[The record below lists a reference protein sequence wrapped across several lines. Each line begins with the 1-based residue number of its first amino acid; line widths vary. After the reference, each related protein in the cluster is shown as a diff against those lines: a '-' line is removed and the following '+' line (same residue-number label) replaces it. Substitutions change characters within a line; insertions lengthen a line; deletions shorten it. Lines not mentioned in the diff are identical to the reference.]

1 VTDGGVGGI
10 TTPEW
15 AAEPKG
21 EQNDVSRLYS
31 SELVDQA
38 RPWFVA
44 DVDGYE
50 GTDSLVFSNGF
61 GDGHFPSVAG
71 YDAAG
76 RRLEIVLWS
85 ASAPRRLAFP
95 QGAPP
100 TQVIGREREL
110 AACLAGRRLVNG
122 SHCRVRQ

>member
-1 VTDGGVGGI
+1 M
-10 TTPEW
+10 
-15 AAEPKG
+15 
-21 EQNDVSRLYS
+21 
-31 SELVDQA
+31 
-38 RPWFVA
+38 
-44 DVDGYE
+44 DGYE

-110 AACLAGRRLVNG
+110 AAYLAGSRLVNG
-122 SHCRVRQ
+122 SRCRVRQ